1 MEIRERYEDILL
13 LGKEMSLYLLELFH
27 KEQRKALEMNDL
39 DKVKSI
45 NMDVIPKF
53 EKLFFEFSLEVP
65 EEFQES
71 EVEKV
76 EELVY
81 KLIEEYKIDE
91 ELMWARVRTRLELAE
106 NSGMIT
112 LILDSITSEWQ
123 GSGGCLEIHEQLGGR
138 WQDWAKVT
146 PRHQAFIDAILQS
159 KCHVI
164 TCVRR
169 KIEYS
174 LDTDSNGRMKVTKL
188 GTKEQTREGFEYELT
203 VNFEIINENHLSKAS
218 KDRTGLFMNKP
229 EFVINSSTGV
239 KLISW
244 ARSTM
249 TKDELQ
255 LKISECNSIKEL
267 GELYHSNPELSKTLD
282 QEFVAKKNLL
292 NELTSKITPN
302 GHNSSYPKS
311 S

>member
-1 MEIRERYEDILL
+1 MEIKKASKQEAKLRIGLSGASGFGKTYSALL
-13 LGKEMSLYLLELFH
+13 LAYGMTGDWSKICVIDTENNSASLYSNLGNYNVIDLQAPYNPEKFID
-27 KEQRKALEMNDL
+27 AL
-39 DKVKSI
+39 K
-45 NMDVIPKF
+45 
-53 EKLFFEFSLEVP
+53 
-65 EEFQES
+65 
-71 EVEKV
+71 
-76 EELVY
+76 
-81 KLIEEYKIDE
+81 
-91 ELMWARVRTRLELAE
+91 LAE
-106 NSGMIT
+106 NSGMTT
-112 LILDSITSEWQ
+112 LVLDSITSEWQ

-159 KCHVI
+159 KCNVI

-244 ARSTM
+244 ARSTISKADLQQKIVECI
-249 TKDELQ
+249 TIQELTQ
-255 LKISECNSIKEL
+255 LYQN
-267 GELYHSNPELSKTLD
+267 NLD
-282 QEFVAKKNLL
+282 MAKSLEHEFVNKKNLL
-292 NELTSKITPN
+292 NNLLTNISSN
-302 GHNSSYPKS
+302 GNGTYPKAS
-311 S
+311 

>member
-1 MEIRERYEDILL
+1 MEIKKASKQEAKLRIGLSGASGFGKTYSALL
-13 LGKEMSLYLLELFH
+13 LAYGMTGDWSKICVIDTENNSASLYSNLGNYNVIDLQAPYNPEKFID
-27 KEQRKALEMNDL
+27 AL
-39 DKVKSI
+39 K
-45 NMDVIPKF
+45 
-53 EKLFFEFSLEVP
+53 
-65 EEFQES
+65 
-71 EVEKV
+71 
-76 EELVY
+76 
-81 KLIEEYKIDE
+81 
-91 ELMWARVRTRLELAE
+91 LAE
-106 NSGMIT
+106 NSGMTT
-112 LILDSITSEWQ
+112 LVLDSITSEWQ

-146 PRHQAFIDAILQS
+146 PRHQAFIDAILES

-174 LDTDSNGRMKVTKL
+174 LDSDSNGRMKVTKL

-244 ARSTM
+244 ARGSM
-249 TKDELQ
+249 TKSELKQ
-255 LKISECNSIKEL
+255 KIVECMTIKEL
-267 GELYHSNPELSKTLD
+267 TDLYHDNVDLAKGLD
-282 QEFVAKKNLL
+282 QDFVEKKNLL
-292 NELTSKITPN
+292 QNLTSNIYKN
-302 GHNSSYPKS
+302 GNGTTYPHTN
-311 S
+311 

>member
-1 MEIRERYEDILL
+1 MEIKKASKQEAKLRIGLSGASGFGKTYSALL
-13 LGKEMSLYLLELFH
+13 LAYGMTGDWSKICIIDTENNSASLYSNLGNYNVIDLQAPYNPEKFID
-27 KEQRKALEMNDL
+27 AL
-39 DKVKSI
+39 K
-45 NMDVIPKF
+45 
-53 EKLFFEFSLEVP
+53 
-65 EEFQES
+65 
-71 EVEKV
+71 
-76 EELVY
+76 
-81 KLIEEYKIDE
+81 
-91 ELMWARVRTRLELAE
+91 LAE
-106 NSGMIT
+106 NSGMTT
-112 LILDSITSEWQ
+112 LVLDSITSEWQ

-203 VNFEIINENHLSKAS
+203 VNFEIINENHLCKAS

-244 ARSTM
+244 ARSTI
-249 TKDELQ
+249 TRAELQ
-255 LKISECNSIKEL
+255 QKIIECMTIQEL
-267 GELYHSNPELSKTLD
+267 TDLYHNNLDLAKSLD
-282 QEFVAKKNLL
+282 QDFVAKKNLL
-292 NELTSKITPN
+292 DNLTKNINQN
-302 GHNSSYPKS
+302 GNGTYPKAS
-311 S
+311 

>member
-1 MEIRERYEDILL
+1 MEIKKASKQEAKLRIGLSGASGFGKTYSALL
-13 LGKEMSLYLLELFH
+13 LAYGMTGDWSKICVIDTENNSASLYSNLGNYNVIDLQAPYNPEKFID
-27 KEQRKALEMNDL
+27 AL
-39 DKVKSI
+39 I
-45 NMDVIPKF
+45 
-53 EKLFFEFSLEVP
+53 
-65 EEFQES
+65 
-71 EVEKV
+71 
-76 EELVY
+76 
-81 KLIEEYKIDE
+81 
-91 ELMWARVRTRLELAE
+91 LAE
-106 NSGMIT
+106 NSGMTT
-112 LILDSITSEWQ
+112 LVLDSITSEWQ

-203 VNFEIINENHLSKAS
+203 VNFEIINENHLCKAS

-244 ARSTM
+244 ARSTITKQKLQQKIVECM
-249 TKDELQ
+249 TIQ
-255 LKISECNSIKEL
+255 
-267 GELYHSNPELSKTLD
+267 ELSDLYKNNLD
-282 QEFVAKKNLL
+282 LAKSMEQEFINKKNLL
-292 NELTSKITPN
+292 NNLISNVSTNGNGTHPHTS
-302 GHNSSYPKS
+302 
-311 S
+311 

>member
-1 MEIRERYEDILL
+1 MEIKKASKQEAKLRIGLSGASGFGKTYSALL
-13 LGKEMSLYLLELFH
+13 LAYGMTGDWSKICVIDTENNSASLYSNLGNYNVIDL
-27 KEQRKALEMNDL
+27 KAPYNPE
-39 DKVKSI
+39 
-45 NMDVIPKF
+45 KF
-53 EKLFFEFSLEVP
+53 
-65 EEFQES
+65 
-71 EVEKV
+71 
-76 EELVY
+76 
-81 KLIEEYKIDE
+81 IDA
-91 ELMWARVRTRLELAE
+91 LKLAE
-106 NSGMIT
+106 NSGMTT
-112 LILDSITSEWQ
+112 LVLDSITSEWQ

-174 LDTDSNGRMKVTKL
+174 LDTDSNGKMKVTKL

-244 ARSTM
+244 ARSTLTKVDLQQKIVECM
-249 TKDELQ
+249 T
-255 LKISECNSIKEL
+255 IKEL
-267 GELYHSNPELSKTLD
+267 TDLYNNNLVLAKTVE
-282 QEFVAKKNLL
+282 QEFVNKKNLL
-292 NELTSKITPN
+292 NNLLTNISSN
-302 GHNSSYPKS
+302 GNGTYPKAS
-311 S
+311 